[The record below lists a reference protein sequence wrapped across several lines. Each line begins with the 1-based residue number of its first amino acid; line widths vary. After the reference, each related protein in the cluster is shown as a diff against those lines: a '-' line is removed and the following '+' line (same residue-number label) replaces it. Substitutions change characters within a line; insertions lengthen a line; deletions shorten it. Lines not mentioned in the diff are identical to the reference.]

1 MQTISQPRSESRHVN
16 PWLVLAIVCFGQFMV
31 VLDATV
37 VNVALPTLQRDL
49 DFTPSSLQ
57 WVINAY
63 TLMFGGF
70 LLLGGRASDLFGR
83 RRLFVGGVVLF
94 TVASMLDG
102 LAPTSGALIA
112 ARALQGLGAA
122 MVSPAALSILTTTFS
137 EGRDRTRAMAVWA
150 AIAVGGGAIGLLA
163 GGILTEYASW
173 RWIFFVNVPVGLA
186 TLLMATRF
194 VPESRAAAEHRGFDL
209 AGAASVTAGL
219 VVLVYGI
226 VKAQEY
232 GWTSA
237 RTIGLLVLAG
247 ALIAAFVAIERRA
260 KAPLVRLGIFR
271 TRSLAAGN
279 GVMLVV
285 SGGMFAVFYFA
296 TLYVQEILH
305 LSPVQAGAGFL
316 PLTAAIIAASAA
328 AQQLIARF
336 GVRSIALVGM
346 TTAAVGLVLLS
357 RAPADGTY
365 LANVFPGLVVMGFGL
380 GFTFV
385 PMTLIA
391 TTNVAY
397 RDAGL
402 ASGLFNTSQQIG
414 GALGLAILSTLAAN
428 KTADQLAGAGHVPTP
443 GDVSSALV
451 AGYHVGFLVG
461 AALMLLGAGAAAAL
475 LRNRDL
481 TSIDQTQTATHTVT
495 ELQPILDGEEG

>member
-1 MQTISQPRSESRHVN
+1 M
-16 PWLVLAIVCFGQFMV
+16 
-31 VLDATV
+31 
-37 VNVALPTLQRDL
+37 
-49 DFTPSSLQ
+49 
-57 WVINAY
+57 
-63 TLMFGGF
+63 
-70 LLLGGRASDLFGR
+70 
-83 RRLFVGGVVLF
+83 
-94 TVASMLDG
+94 
-102 LAPTSGALIA
+102 
-112 ARALQGLGAA
+112 
-122 MVSPAALSILTTTFS
+122 
-137 EGRDRTRAMAVWA
+137 
-150 AIAVGGGAIGLLA
+150 
-163 GGILTEYASW
+163 
-173 RWIFFVNVPVGLA
+173 
-186 TLLMATRF
+186 
-194 VPESRAAAEHRGFDL
+194 PESRAAAEHRGFDL

-237 RTIGLLVLAG
+237 RTIGLLALAA

-428 KTADQLAGAGHVPTP
+428 QTADQLAGAGHVPTP
-443 GDVSSALV
+443 GDVSNALV

-481 TSIDQTQTATHTVT
+481 TSIDETQTETPRTPSPSSSRSWRARRG
-495 ELQPILDGEEG
+495 EDGGSVLPFRSRTNRPARRRTPWLTTTRRSISTSPPTPTRTLPRPTGMRSSNSPMTG